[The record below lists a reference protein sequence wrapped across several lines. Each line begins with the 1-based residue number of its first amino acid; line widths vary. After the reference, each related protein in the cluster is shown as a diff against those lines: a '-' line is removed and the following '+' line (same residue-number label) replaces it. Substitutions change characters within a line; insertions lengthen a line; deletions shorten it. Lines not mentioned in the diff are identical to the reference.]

1 MNVKRT
7 FAVAIAV
14 LGVLMLLQAIGL
26 SSHSV
31 SRIISIYWPSLF
43 VIWGLEEFF
52 SHLLRGQKR
61 VFWPTLLTFL
71 GVVLLLQR
79 LHVPG
84 LILINP
90 WLLFLAL
97 ILIYIGGSS
106 LLGISTVRIVV
117 NSNKRRWKDYLK
129 KNVNDDW
136 VKKIGDYRYGDEPW
150 ELEPLFLTQLAGTV
164 RINLGTAI
172 IPDGVTPIE
181 INGGAGEVRIAV
193 PEGLAVSI
201 KVTVFAGEI
210 RVFERKSEGV
220 SLPEFTYV
228 SPDYNE
234 AYKKVDISI
243 HLKAGEVRIQRVI

>member
-14 LGVLMLLQAIGL
+14 LGVLLLLQAIGF

-71 GVVLLLQR
+71 GVVMLLQR

-84 LILINP
+84 LVLINP
-90 WLLFLAL
+90 WLLFFAL

-106 LLGISTVRIVV
+106 LLGISTVRLVV
-117 NSNKRRWKDYLK
+117 NSNKRRWRNYLK
-129 KNVNDDW
+129 KNVNDD
-136 VKKIGDYRYGDEPW
+136 
-150 ELEPLFLTQLAGTV
+150 
-164 RINLGTAI
+164 
-172 IPDGVTPIE
+172 
-181 INGGAGEVRIAV
+181 
-193 PEGLAVSI
+193 
-201 KVTVFAGEI
+201 
-210 RVFERKSEGV
+210 
-220 SLPEFTYV
+220 
-228 SPDYNE
+228 
-234 AYKKVDISI
+234 
-243 HLKAGEVRIQRVI
+243 

>member
-14 LGVLMLLQAIGL
+14 LGILLLLQATGL

-31 SRIISIYWPSLF
+31 ARIISIYWPSLF

-52 SHLLRGQKR
+52 SHLWRGQKR
-61 VFWPTLLTFL
+61 VVWPTLLTFL

-84 LILINP
+84 LVLINP
-90 WLLFLAL
+90 WLLFFAL

-106 LLGISTVRIVV
+106 LLGISTVRLVV

-129 KNVNDDW
+129 KNANDNW

-150 ELEPLFLTQLAGTV
+150 RLEPLFLTQLAGTV

-193 PEGLAVSI
+193 PEGLTVSI

-210 RVFERKSEGV
+210 RVFEQKSEGV

-228 SPDYNE
+228 SPDYYE

-243 HLKAGEVRIQRVI
+243 HLKAGEVRIKRVI